1 MKTVSK
7 LVAVAALTLGAA
19 SAANA
24 GTTSIN
30 FESSADKSIKK
41 LGSFS
46 GTATYDDASGLLTIT
61 INNTSTASGARL
73 TGLAF
78 NIAGDGAAAYRDGDV
93 AGTRA
98 DEDSFDDA
106 RRRKGNR
113 LVKARPV
120 GSFEAGAGLNGK
132 FNPPGRKLAN
142 RAGIAAGDSHAFTF
156 DVTGG
161 GGLTA
166 ADFVGGDLGLVAA
179 FRGRKADK
187 VGSSIVLGS
196 GTTTPGNNAGDEG
209 NPPIIDVPE
218 IDPPGGVII
227 PPINTGGDNDPVNG
241 PGIGGANDSG
251 NPTTAV
257 PLPPA
262 AIPAVATFA
271 MLALPR
277 LKRKLR
283 ELV

>member
-7 LVAVAALTLGAA
+7 LAAVAALTLGAA

-24 GTTSIN
+24 GTTSMN

-61 INNTSTASGARL
+61 VNNTSTASGARL

-78 NIAGDGAAAYRDGDV
+78 DITGDGAAAYRDGDV
-93 AGTRA
+93 AGTKA

-106 RRRKGNR
+106 RGRHGKH
-113 LVKARPV
+113 LVKAKPI
-120 GSFEAGAGLNGK
+120 GMFEAGAGLNGK
-132 FNPPGRKLAN
+132 FNPPGKKLAN
-142 RAGIAAGDSHAFTF
+142 RAGIAAGDSHTFTF
-156 DVTGG
+156 DVSGG
-161 GGLTA
+161 NGLTA
-166 ADFVGGDLGLVAA
+166 ADFLGGDMGLVAA
-179 FRGRKADK
+179 FRGKKVDK
-187 VGSSIVLGS
+187 VGSAIVLGAPS
-196 GTTTPGNNAGDEG
+196 TPGNNTGGDG
-209 NPPIIDVPE
+209 PIIGVPE

-227 PPINTGGDNDPVNG
+227 PPINTGGDNDPGLGNG
-241 PGIGGANDSG
+241 TGGNDNG
-251 NPTTAV
+251 NPSTTAV

-262 AIPAVATFA
+262 AIPAMATFA
-271 MLALPR
+271 MLALPT

>member
-7 LVAVAALTLGAA
+7 LAAVAALTLGAA

-78 NIAGDGAAAYRDGDV
+78 NVTGDGAAAYRDGDV
-93 AGTRA
+93 AGTHA

-106 RRRKGNR
+106 RTRRGKH
-113 LVKARPV
+113 LVKAKPI
-120 GSFEAGAGLNGK
+120 GMFEAGAGLNGK
-132 FNPPGRKLAN
+132 FNPPGKKLAN

-156 DVTGG
+156 DVSGG
-161 GGLTA
+161 NGLTA
-166 ADFVGGDLGLVAA
+166 ADFLGGDMGLVAA
-179 FRGRKADK
+179 FRGKKVDK
-187 VGSSIVLGS
+187 VGSAIVLGAPS
-196 GTTTPGNNAGDEG
+196 TPGNIGDG
-209 NPPIIDVPE
+209 NPPIIDVP
-218 IDPPGGVII
+218 DLNPPGGVI
-227 PPINTGGDNDPVNG
+227 PPINTGGDNDPGNG
-241 PGIGGANDSG
+241 PGIGGGNDGG
-251 NPTTAV
+251 NPSTTAV

-262 AIPAVATFA
+262 AIPAMATFA
-271 MLALPR
+271 MLALPK